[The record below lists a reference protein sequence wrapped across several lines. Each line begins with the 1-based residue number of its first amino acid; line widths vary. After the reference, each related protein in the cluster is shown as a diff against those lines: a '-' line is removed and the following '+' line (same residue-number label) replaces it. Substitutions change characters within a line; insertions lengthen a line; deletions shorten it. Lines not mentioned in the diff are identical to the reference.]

1 VKVYL
6 KESKMTEIKYN
17 PMFLDMVKELSK
29 ISPKILFV
37 KSGESVLVRHKENEI
52 SFVLKTPDG
61 SFDFNSTRLGFLDF
75 SKFYDLYKI
84 FKNPTLTLSDEGKVF
99 IQSGPN
105 KVTFVPSNPD
115 LIRNTFN
122 EMVEVDNVLVFS
134 LTKEQLSNL
143 NKMIGKIN
151 PGASGS
157 AYATV
162 QLVDGVLK
170 MVLSNKAVPNTFEM
184 EIELEDKTVPNV
196 EAKFSCDILARAP
209 ENDYI
214 ISVSETAITLNTK
227 NNYELT
233 MRTGLHYE
241 ENDE

>member
-1 VKVYL
+1 
-6 KESKMTEIKYN
+6 MTEIKYN

-29 ISPKILFV
+29 ISPKILFS
-37 KSGESVLVRHKENEI
+37 KSDDSVLVRHKENEI
-52 SFVLKTPDG
+52 SFVLKTSD
-61 SFDFNSTRLGFLDF
+61 SNFDFNSTKLGFLDF

-84 FKNPTLTLSDEGKVF
+84 FKNPTLTHTEEGKIF

-122 EMVEVDNVLVFS
+122 EMVEVEDVLTFN

-151 PGASGS
+151 PGANGS
-157 AYATV
+157 AYVTV
-162 QLVDGVLK
+162 QLTDGNLK
-170 MVLSNKAVPNTFEM
+170 LVLSNKVVPNTFEM
-184 EIELEDKTVPNV
+184 EVDLEDKTTPDV

-214 ISVSETAITLNTK
+214 VSVSETAITMKTK
-227 NNYELT
+227 NDNYELV
-233 MRTGLHYE
+233 MRTGLYYE
-241 ENDE
+241 DNN